1 MSPPKLVVTGLGL
14 GAEIEDRVIRCDAAT
29 IVPGGS
35 NMLLRLFP
43 SFRGIW
49 EELDGAGNFDLVGD
63 LRSES
68 AMLLLFTRLVRV
80 A

>member
-1 MSPPKLVVTGLGL
+1 MSPPKLVVIGLCL

-35 NMLLRLFP
+35 SMLLRLFP
-43 SFRGIW
+43 SFRGSW
-49 EELDGAGNFDLVGD
+49 EELEGAGNLDLVGD

-68 AMLLLFTRLVRV
+68 AILGVLLRSGR
-80 A
+80 